1 MILDLLA
8 DEHHGVYIWY
18 TIAFVTFAAIIYK
31 LGKPAILAY
40 LDKRIA
46 EIREEI
52 ETAENLRV
60 EAQEMLAQYQRKH
73 KDAVKDAEKIIEN
86 AKVQAADIQKKAE
99 KDLEETITR
108 REKQLNDRL
117 ERIKQNAKDE
127 ILEYA
132 SGLAI
137 AATREIIAENLDK
150 KTNEKLVDDAIKSV
164 GKNIH

>member
-1 MILDLLA
+1 MDIFLSTYTW
-8 DEHHGVYIWY
+8 YIISF
-18 TIAFVTFAAIIYK
+18 TAFAAIVYK
-31 LGKPAILAY
+31 YGKPAILAY

-73 KDAVKDAEKIIEN
+73 KDAVKDAEQILAQ
-86 AKVQAADIQKKAE
+86 AKAQAKDIQKKAE
-99 KDLEETITR
+99 ADLDETIAR

-117 ERIKQNAKDE
+117 ERMKQNAKDE
-127 ILEYA
+127 ILDYA
-132 SGLAI
+132 SSLAI
-137 AATREIIAENLDK
+137 AATREIITEKLDK
-150 KTNEKLVDDAIKSV
+150 KANEKLVDSAIKSV

>member
-1 MILDLLA
+1 MELFLD
-8 DEHHGVYIWY
+8 EYTWY
-18 TIAFVTFAAIIYK
+18 TISFIAFAAICYK
-31 LGKPAILAY
+31 FGKPAILGY

-73 KDAVKDAEKIIEN
+73 KDAVKDAEAIIEN
-86 AKVQAADIQKKAE
+86 AKSQAKEIQKKAE
-99 KDLEETITR
+99 KDLDETIAR
-108 REKQLNDRL
+108 REKQLADRL
-117 ERIKQNAKDE
+117 ERVKQNAKDE

-132 SGLAI
+132 SSLAT
-137 AATREIIAENLDK
+137 AATREIIIEKMDK
-150 KTNEKLVDDAIKSV
+150 KANEKLVDDAIKSV